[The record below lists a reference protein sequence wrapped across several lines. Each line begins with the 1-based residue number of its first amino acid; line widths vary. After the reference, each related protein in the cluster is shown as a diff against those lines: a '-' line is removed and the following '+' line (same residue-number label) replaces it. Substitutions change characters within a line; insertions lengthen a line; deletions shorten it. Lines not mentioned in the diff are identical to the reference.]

1 MRKIVLAISLSLIT
15 PQVSFA
21 NCEGDTCIDVTA
33 DEKTNEVVITVKKG
47 KPGSTNSTKP
57 KPRPTATTRK
67 LWIPWLPKPQTE
79 YKPKVRTSVK
89 PRAKSRV
96 RTIAGSQISNQV
108 KRLLPAG
115 SIITQP
121 LVDPL
126 IHEPVNFLTNTPTSF
141 TTVIIVLDVPIT
153 IHLTP
158 VFKWDF
164 GDGGSLTTKLPGAP
178 YPLNLI
184 ENTYK
189 TVGEKQVTLT
199 TTWNGYWRAG
209 TITAPIKGAI
219 AQSTSKRVFV
229 RPAAITYKP

>member
-1 MRKIVLAISLSLIT
+1 M
-15 PQVSFA
+15 
-21 NCEGDTCIDVTA
+21 
-33 DEKTNEVVITVKKG
+33 
-47 KPGSTNSTKP
+47 
-57 KPRPTATTRK
+57 
-67 LWIPWLPKPQTE
+67 
-79 YKPKVRTSVK
+79 
-89 PRAKSRV
+89 
-96 RTIAGSQISNQV
+96 
-108 KRLLPAG
+108 
-115 SIITQP
+115 
-121 LVDPL
+121 
-126 IHEPVNFLTNTPTSF
+126 
-141 TTVIIVLDVPIT
+141 IIVLDVPIT

-184 ENTYK
+184 ENTYQ

-219 AQSTSKRVFV
+219 VQSTSKRVFV